1 MPLSSDQH
9 IIDQQF
15 SERLKDYRVRPS
27 SQVWTRIINVINSDN
42 RRSQSRKILTIT
54 AALLLMG
61 SSAGLYESLHHS
73 KVSMKKNEIT
83 NETPAI
89 FPLSVSQN
97 VSEGVLKNPSKK
109 NHFIK
114 SLSVHSYPD
123 IAEEKS
129 TKAPNFFATTSSA
142 ENFSVTEDLS
152 SLQQTQFTGIRQ
164 VEAEAGMIPQAVSV
178 NPVQIIQQLGSYYVG
193 VAANF
198 NSTWLLDK
206 HALASN
212 NLKYQFTFG
221 GSYGL
226 EGGYYFAKRWG
237 IQTAWILSSWE
248 GQKYKNLDIYGRT
261 TSLDFEQ
268 KSISLTYMDV
278 PLLIQYRSPH
288 YSDLLN
294 TFYNFNLV
302 FGGQYGHLL
311 TYRIDG
317 EKGEVN
323 SNQLFRHNEFAA
335 VAGFDYDFRTEA
347 PVFYT
352 LGLRAS
358 LGTNIFNPGVP
369 NYFEFSKPHN
379 FIIGV
384 HGAVNFGFRK

>member
-1 MPLSSDQH
+1 A
-9 IIDQQF
+9 
-15 SERLKDYRVRPS
+15 DYLNAGKRK
-27 SQVWTRIINVINSDN
+27 
-42 RRSQSRKILTIT
+42 SQSRKILAIT
-54 AALLLMG
+54 AALLFVG

-73 KVSMKKNEIT
+73 KVSERKDERMNEKSVTISS
-83 NETPAI
+83 P
-89 FPLSVSQN
+89 VSQYFAEDA
-97 VSEGVLKNPSKK
+97 SQKK
-109 NHFIK
+109 PDQTHFFKTNSI
-114 SLSVHSYPD
+114 HSYPLPSEKKQAD
-123 IAEEKS
+123 AQITFGSSSVEEKIS
-129 TKAPNFFATTSSA
+129 VA
-142 ENFSVTEDLS
+142 ETES
-152 SLQQTQFTGIRQ
+152 SLQHMRISDVGKLHEDFS
-164 VEAEAGMIPQAVSV
+164 ASPKSIPG
-178 NPVQIIQQLGSYYVG
+178 NPVQAIQSLGNYYIG

-206 HALASN
+206 EALASN

-226 EGGYYFAKRWG
+226 EGGYYFAKHWG
-237 IQTAWILSSWE
+237 FQAAWLINSWE

-268 KSISLTYMDV
+268 KSISLTYMNV

-294 TFYNFNLV
+294 TSYNLDFI
-302 FGGQYGHLL
+302 FGGQYGYLL

-323 SNQLFRHNEFAA
+323 SNQLFKHNEFAA
-335 VAGFDYDFRTEA
+335 VAGFDYDFKTDA

-358 LGTNIFNPGVP
+358 IGTNIFNPGVS

-384 HGAVNFGFRK
+384 HCAVNFGFRK